1 MHLRIGAI
9 AAIAAGFQCLA
20 GYYAPAYAMDGQNS
34 QEVSWPTKSWPVS
47 TPEEQGMDSAS
58 LARLIKTVGSYKQ
71 DSLMIIRHGK
81 IVAEA
86 YYAPYIAG
94 IRHDLRSVTKSVI
107 STLTAI
113 ELQRGLLDSVDHPVL
128 DLFPDKKISNVDD
141 NKRAMTIQNLLDMTS
156 GIDWQE
162 KAYTPDETIMRMY
175 RSPDRTEFVL
185 NQPMAN
191 TSGSQFYYN
200 SGNPY
205 VLSALIT
212 KKTGQ
217 SAFDFAKKELFEPL
231 GITSARWGQVDAQGV
246 TDGEAGL
253 FLSPHDMA
261 RIGYLYL
268 HRGTWDGRQI
278 IPSSWVERSKEG
290 KVSATFGFHYANLW
304 WSLPEKGAYMALG
317 RHSQVILVLPKLDIV
332 AVMTGILHDD
342 EHYPMPRLIDDIS
355 SAVKS
360 DAPLPA
366 DPIVK
371 SLLAAAIH
379 QAATDR
385 PSSLGGIPELAKEIS
400 EKTFKLEENELHV
413 KTFSLNFFDSDAS
426 WVITTS
432 TGKPD
437 RPIDRFSGLM
447 GLDGTFR
454 KSPPAPY
461 GINASKGRW
470 LNEHTFSLERRILG
484 HGETQT
490 WTLTFDADKVTVNF
504 ENTDGFKTELHGEI
518 SE

>member
-1 MHLRIGAI
+1 
-9 AAIAAGFQCLA
+9 
-20 GYYAPAYAMDGQNS
+20 
-34 QEVSWPTKSWPVS
+34 
-47 TPEEQGMDSAS
+47 
-58 LARLIKTVGSYKQ
+58 
-71 DSLMIIRHGK
+71 
-81 IVAEA
+81 
-86 YYAPYIAG
+86 
-94 IRHDLRSVTKSVI
+94 
-107 STLTAI
+107 
-113 ELQRGLLDSVDHPVL
+113 
-128 DLFPDKKISNVDD
+128 
-141 NKRAMTIQNLLDMTS
+141 
-156 GIDWQE
+156 
-162 KAYTPDETIMRMY
+162 
-175 RSPDRTEFVL
+175 
-185 NQPMAN
+185 
-191 TSGSQFYYN
+191 
-200 SGNPY
+200 
-205 VLSALIT
+205 
-212 KKTGQ
+212 
-217 SAFDFAKKELFEPL
+217 
-231 GITSARWGQVDAQGV
+231 
-246 TDGEAGL
+246 
-253 FLSPHDMA
+253 
-261 RIGYLYL
+261 
-268 HRGTWDGRQI
+268 
-278 IPSSWVERSKEG
+278 
-290 KVSATFGFHYANLW
+290 
-304 WSLPEKGAYMALG
+304 MALG

-332 AVMTGILHDD
+332 AVMTGILRDD

-413 KTFSLNFFDSDAS
+413 KTLSLNFFDSDAS

-484 HGETQT
+484 HGETQI